1 MIKRQEESAKKERQP
16 RAQREMPGICQT
28 DKKAGKTASA
38 AVGLGV
44 RELAAGGFFTALI
57 AVGAFIKISIPVQP
71 FPMNFTLQFFF
82 VLLAALLL
90 GARQAF
96 LCVLTYLAVGLVGVP
111 IFAAGGGPAY
121 LLRPT
126 FGFLLGFAA
135 AAWVTGTVSEKLRSS
150 SLKSL
155 MAACLCGFTVMYL
168 SGMFYFYFLSNYV
181 IHMPVTAGVVF
192 VNCFLLTAGGDLL
205 LCFLASLTARRLK
218 PMMAFLR

>member
-1 MIKRQEESAKKERQP
+1 MSVR
-16 RAQREMPGICQT
+16 
-28 DKKAGKTASA
+28 DL
-38 AVGLGV
+38 AVN
-44 RELAAGGFFTALI
+44 GFFTALI

-90 GARQAF
+90 GGRKAL

-135 AAWVTGTVSEKLRSS
+135 AAWVTGTVCSRFRGFQMKALILS
-150 SLKSL
+150 
-155 MAACLCGFTVMYL
+155 ALCGFAAMYL
-168 SGMFYFYFLSNYV
+168 CGMAYFYLLSNYV
-181 IHMPVTAGVVF
+181 IHMPVTAWIVF

-205 LCFLASLTARRLK
+205 LCFLACAAAKQLRG
-218 PMMAFLR
+218 MMALLG

>member
-1 MIKRQEESAKKERQP
+1 MIKHQKESAENGKLLRD
-16 RAQREMPGICQT
+16 QREPAESCQT
-28 DKKAGKTASA
+28 GNHAGKA
-38 AVGLGV
+38 AQSVSGSGV
-44 RELAAGGFFTALI
+44 KELAAGGFFTALI

-126 FGFLLGFAA
+126 FGFLIGFAA
-135 AAWVTGTVSEKLRSS
+135 AAWVTGTVSSKTRSF
-150 SLKSL
+150 SLKGL

-205 LCFLASLTARRLK
+205 LCFLASITARRLR

>member
-16 RAQREMPGICQT
+16 RAQSEMPGICQT

-38 AVGLGV
+38 AAGLGV

-96 LCVLTYLAVGLVGVP
+96 LCVLTYLAVDLVGVP

-121 LLRPT
+121 LLRP
-126 FGFLLGFAA
+126 
-135 AAWVTGTVSEKLRSS
+135 
-150 SLKSL
+150 
-155 MAACLCGFTVMYL
+155 
-168 SGMFYFYFLSNYV
+168 
-181 IHMPVTAGVVF
+181 
-192 VNCFLLTAGGDLL
+192 
-205 LCFLASLTARRLK
+205 
-218 PMMAFLR
+218 